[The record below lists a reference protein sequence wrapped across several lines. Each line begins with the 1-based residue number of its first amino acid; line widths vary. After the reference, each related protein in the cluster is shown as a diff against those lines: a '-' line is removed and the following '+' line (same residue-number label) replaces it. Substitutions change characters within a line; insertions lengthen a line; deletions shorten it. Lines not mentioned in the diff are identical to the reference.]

1 MDKLTQIRLTKK
13 YQIAL
18 RRLYTTTIPSKE
30 ILTLVG
36 TNKIHF
42 INHINKQLIDGM
54 DYSNFGTE
62 WSLDHIV
69 PVNAFDLTDDEQLHL
84 CYNYNNIMPMYN
96 IDNRA
101 KGASLHFSLLKLNT
115 LESNHIVDNLIK
127 ICSDNIEEVYAKY
140 LT

>member
-1 MDKLTQIRLTKK
+1 MDKLTQLRLTKK

-18 RRLYTTTIPSKE
+18 RRLYRTSTSKE

-54 DYSNFGTE
+54 DYSNFGSQ

-115 LESNHIVDNLIK
+115 LEPNHIVDKLIK
-127 ICSDNIEEVYAKY
+127 LCTINIEEIYAKY
-140 LT
+140 L

>member
-1 MDKLTQIRLTKK
+1 MDKRTQLNLVKK

-18 RRLYTTTIPSKE
+18 RRLYTSSASKE

-42 INHINKQLIDGM
+42 ISHINNQLIDGM

-69 PVNAFDLTDDEQLHL
+69 PVNAFDLTDNEQLHL
-84 CYNYNNIMPMYN
+84 CYSYNNIMPMYN

-101 KGASLHFSLLKLNT
+101 KGASLHFGLIKLNT
-115 LESNHIVDNLIK
+115 LEPNDVVDKLINLCNNK
-127 ICSDNIEEVYAKY
+127 IEEVYGKY
-140 LT
+140 LV

>member
-1 MDKLTQIRLTKK
+1 MDKRTQLNLVKK

-18 RRLYTTTIPSKE
+18 RRLYTSSASKE

-42 INHINKQLIDGM
+42 INHINNQLIDGM

-69 PVNAFDLTDDEQLHL
+69 PVNAFDLTDNEQLHL
-84 CYNYNNIMPMYN
+84 CYNYINIMPMYN

-115 LESNHIVDNLIK
+115 LESNDVVDKLINL
-127 ICSDNIEEVYAKY
+127 CNNNIEEVYGKY
-140 LT
+140 LV

>member
-1 MDKLTQIRLTKK
+1 MDKVTQNKLTKK
-13 YQIAL
+13 YQISL
-18 RRLYTTTIPSKE
+18 RRLYTTSPSKE

-42 INHINKQLIDGM
+42 INHINNYLIDGM

-69 PVNAFDLTDDEQLHL
+69 PVNAFDLSDEEQLRL

-96 IDNRA
+96 IDNRN
-101 KGASLHFSLLKLNT
+101 KGASLHFSILKLKT
-115 LESNHIVDNLIK
+115 LEQNENVLKLIDLCEK
-127 ICSDNIEEVYAKY
+127 QINMIYSKY
-140 LT
+140 L

>member
-1 MDKLTQIRLTKK
+1 MDKRTQLNLVKK

-18 RRLYTTTIPSKE
+18 RRLYTSSTSKE

-42 INHINKQLIDGM
+42 INHINNQLIDGM

-69 PVNAFDLTDDEQLHL
+69 PVNAFDLTDNEQLHL

-115 LESNHIVDNLIK
+115 LESNDVVDKLINL
-127 ICSDNIEEVYAKY
+127 CNNNIEEVYGKY
-140 LT
+140 LV

>member
-1 MDKLTQIRLTKK
+1 MDKKTQTNLIKK

-18 RRLYTTTIPSKE
+18 RRLYTTSPSKE

-36 TNKIHF
+36 TNKTHF
-42 INHINKQLIDGM
+42 ISHIDKQLIDGM
-54 DYSNFGTE
+54 DFTNFGAD

-69 PVNAFDLTDDEQLHL
+69 PVHVFNLNDDNQLKL

-101 KGASLHFSLLKLNT
+101 KGASLHFSLLKLKT
-115 LESNHIVDNLIK
+115 LEPNETVDKLIYL
-127 ICSDNIEEVYAKY
+127 CNQRIEDTYGKY
-140 LT
+140 LV